1 MIVNRERIFI
11 IDDHRVVIEGIR
23 SAMKDEETI
32 EIVGDATDGVQGMAD
47 VKTLKPHMVI
57 LDIAMPEF
65 NGVDATLKIK
75 EMDPRIIVIIFTMYS
90 NKEYVLDLFK
100 AGASA
105 YVLKEDPTENLISAI
120 HAVKAGG
127 TYFSEKVRE
136 VFLDHLRELENGK
149 SSEVRIE
156 RLSRRERE
164 IFLFLAEGRSI
175 RQIGEQLNI
184 SPKTVETHK
193 YNLMEKLKVT
203 NVIDLTKMAIRKNLI
218 QV

>member
-1 MIVNRERIFI
+1 MERARIFI

-23 SAMKDEETI
+23 SAMKDEKTI
-32 EIVGDATDGVQGMAD
+32 EIVGDTTNGLEGMEE
-47 VKTLKPHMVI
+47 VKILKPHMVI

-65 NGVDATLKIK
+65 NGLEATFKIK
-75 EMDPRIIVIIFTMYS
+75 EMDPQIIIIIFTMYS

-100 AGASA
+100 AGVSA
-105 YVLKEDPTENLISAI
+105 YVLKEDPIENLISAI

-127 TYFSEKVRE
+127 TYFSEKVRK
-136 VFLDHLRELENGK
+136 VFLDHIRELENGK
-149 SSEVRIE
+149 SGEVRIE

-175 RQIGEQLNI
+175 RQIGEQLHI

-203 NVIDLTKMAIRKNLI
+203 NVIDLTKMAIRNNLI
-218 QV
+218 RI

>member
-1 MIVNRERIFI
+1 MNRERIFI

-23 SAMKDEETI
+23 SAMKDEKTI